1 MKINSLIQNISKSRY
16 GKYRNL
22 ESQITYR
29 SSPNLYTFFV
39 LIQMIYEE
47 SGKIP
52 SQHLDKLTQFAK
64 QKVLTE
70 LGLT

>member
-1 MKINSLIQNISKSRY
+1 MKNIETSSLKFHIDPALIY
-16 GKYRNL
+16 
-22 ESQITYR
+22 
-29 SSPNLYTFFV
+29 FFV
-39 LIQMIYEE
+39 VIQMIYEE